1 MKVYGPH
8 VAVLYTRRS
17 SLTTSLSSL
26 AHHFLKIDSNAYK
39 ICPGGTGYE
48 LTYAVSGVLP
58 YLRSLS
64 PSSDIDDAFS
74 RIASHE
80 QALLHPLLGYL
91 TSESARARG
100 IRIVGNEQINL
111 QRVPTVSFVVVGD
124 RPVRSKDIVGYFDK
138 KGNVRNLFSFCL
150 DGLLMI
156 IIYGRWEYAM
166 DISMRTRSS
175 TTFDRKSILMMP
187 LCGFRWCITI
197 RSTRSKL

>member
-8 VAVLYTRRS
+8 VAVLYARRS

-26 AHHFLKIDSNAYK
+26 AHHFLQVDSSAYK

-48 LTYAVSGVLP
+48 LTYAISGVLP

-111 QRVPTVSFVVVGD
+111 QRVPTVSFVVIGD

-138 KGNVRNLFSFCL
+138 KGNVRNFLSSFL
-150 DGLLMI
+150 NWSLMI
-156 IIYGRWEYAM
+156 VMYG
-166 DISMRTRSS
+166 
-175 TTFDRKSILMMP
+175 
-187 LCGFRWCITI
+187 
-197 RSTRSKL
+197 